1 MLMYQAALNFVIV
14 EAIFGAAFFVW
25 YNLKSKREQRDAKRA
40 RLNASRRR
48 SLRAY
53 QFNNMNAAERMRAYH
68 NR

>member
-14 EAIFGAAFFVW
+14 EAIFGTALFVW

-40 RLNASRRR
+40 RLNASRCR

-53 QFNNMNAAERMRAYH
+53 RFNNMTAAERMKAYH